1 MGSLP
6 HRADEHSR
14 SSPACKSHTG
24 TPVPLKSG
32 PAKDSVPLTR
42 TVSSIQLRAASAS
55 GLRCHIAPRR
65 LRESGKDSVPLT
77 RLDPLPDPLWG
88 EGQLAK
94 ADAGS
99 LEDGV
104 GNGGSDAVGGDF
116 PHSFG
121 AKGSIGI
128 RLLHQVNF
136 DGGNFL
142 DGGDAVVAEAGIEDL
157 ALFISERTPSRLR
170 ERMGSPPHRADEH
183 SRSSP
188 ACKSHTG
195 TPVPLKSGPAK
206 DSVPL
211 TRTDPIPRLWPT
223 PRWW

>member
-1 MGSLP
+1 MK
-6 HRADEHSR
+6 
-14 SSPACKSHTG
+14 C
-24 TPVPLKSG
+24 
-32 PAKDSVPLTR
+32 KDSVPLTR

-65 LRESGKDSVPLT
+65 LRESG
-77 RLDPLPDPLWG
+77 LDPLPDLLWG

-142 DGGDAVVAEAGIEDL
+142 GGGDAVVAEASVEDL

-170 ERMGSPPHRADEH
+170 ERTP
-183 SRSSP
+183 SRLRDRRGRS
-188 ACKSHTG
+188 
-195 TPVPLKSGPAK
+195 PVPPATC
-206 DSVPL
+206 P
-211 TRTDPIPRLWPT
+211 
-223 PRWW
+223 